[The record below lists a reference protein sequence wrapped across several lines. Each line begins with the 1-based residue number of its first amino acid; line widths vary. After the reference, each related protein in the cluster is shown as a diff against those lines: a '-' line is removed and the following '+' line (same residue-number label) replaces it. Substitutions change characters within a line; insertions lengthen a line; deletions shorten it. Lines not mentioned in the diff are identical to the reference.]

1 MVEKVI
7 RHRVGSQ
14 IAGKANIQM
23 SAGSTTHTAYTMAEF
38 IGTMLDG
45 ETFACPTHAG
55 RKAGNFSANGTK
67 NHITWCADMQAAYA
81 VTPTKATATKAKP
94 TAEEDRALRGWAS
107 KPRTIRRDA
116 RQAEK
121 PVGRQDNSVKS
132 VGRVRVTGG
141 YVDPAT
147 ITVSDWNLDKNGN
160 VLKGKALKNRV
171 EKLLRNGDAVKNVES
186 KASTPEPTSQDMHDV
201 ASAESVDNRFDEVIG
216 RLNKV
221 EAEIARFAPVV
232 EALEGYVAAQ
242 DDMIESATA

>member
-1 MVEKVI
+1 
-7 RHRVGSQ
+7 
-14 IAGKANIQM
+14 M
-23 SAGSTTHTAYTMAEF
+23 SAGSTTHTAYTMDEF
-38 IGTMLDG
+38 IGTMLDS

-171 EKLLRNGDAVKNVES
+171 EKLLRNGDAVKSVES
-186 KASTPEPTSQDMHDV
+186 QASTPAPAEKPEAHADMK
-201 ASAESVDNRFDEVIG
+201 AILR
-216 RLNKV
+216 RLDKV